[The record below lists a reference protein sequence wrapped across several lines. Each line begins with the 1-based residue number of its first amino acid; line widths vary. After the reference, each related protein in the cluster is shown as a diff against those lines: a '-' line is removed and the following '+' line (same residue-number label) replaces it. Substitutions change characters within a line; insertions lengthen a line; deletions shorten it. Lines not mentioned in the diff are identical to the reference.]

1 MVLVCKDLVEAA
13 LRITRTTQYRLGQ
26 NQEDIMKKII
36 SGLLLIGLFV
46 SSQSV
51 TYAQDKETTT
61 NNDALIAQIAKY
73 REEGEQKVRDK
84 KFTRKEVALTGDNVK
99 ETIKQKWEKMAA
111 YYEGSKLVRIQLY
124 PHLGCS
130 GRSEEFYLMD
140 NKLVF
145 AFIQNKGLK
154 QEGNDIGQPGKELY
168 FHDDKI
174 IKIEDRSDE
183 PTTHAD
189 QEKKMYEAT
198 LPYEVSELL
207 DILKQR

>member
-1 MVLVCKDLVEAA
+1 
-13 LRITRTTQYRLGQ
+13 
-26 NQEDIMKKII
+26 MKKII
-36 SGLLLIGLFV
+36 GVILVLGLLV
-46 SSQSV
+46 AAQSV
-51 TYAQDKETTT
+51 TCAQEKKATP
-61 NNDALIAQIAKY
+61 NNDQTIAQIKKY
-73 REEGEQKVRDK
+73 REDGEQKLVND

-145 AFIQNKGLK
+145 AFIQNGGLK
-154 QEGNDIGQPGKELY
+154 QEGRDMGQPGKELY

-174 IKIEDRSDE
+174 IMIEDRSDE
-183 PTTHAD
+183 PATHAE
-189 QEKKMYEAT
+189 QEKKMYEAG

-207 DILKQR
+207 DILKKN